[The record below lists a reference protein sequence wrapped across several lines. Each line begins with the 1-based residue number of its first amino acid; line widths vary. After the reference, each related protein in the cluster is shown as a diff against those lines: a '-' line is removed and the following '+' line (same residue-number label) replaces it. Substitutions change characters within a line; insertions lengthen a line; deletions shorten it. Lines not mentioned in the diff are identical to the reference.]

1 MLEKE
6 VLYQTQ
12 ARNSAG
18 LAAVQSPAE
27 SVRKQSDI
35 LKLLTSSNSPR
46 DWLDL
51 RKFQL
56 VLHTVVVKEVRIWQ
70 FCPFVCYLFV
80 SFGSLEETPEQWEIK
95 ITSYA

>member
-1 MLEKE
+1 MLENE
-6 VLYQTQ
+6 VLYQIQ

-18 LAAVQSPAE
+18 LAAVQRPAE
-27 SVRKQSDI
+27 SVRKQSDV

-46 DWLDL
+46 DWLNL
-51 RKFQL
+51 RKLQL

-70 FCPFVCYLFV
+70 FCPIVCYLFA